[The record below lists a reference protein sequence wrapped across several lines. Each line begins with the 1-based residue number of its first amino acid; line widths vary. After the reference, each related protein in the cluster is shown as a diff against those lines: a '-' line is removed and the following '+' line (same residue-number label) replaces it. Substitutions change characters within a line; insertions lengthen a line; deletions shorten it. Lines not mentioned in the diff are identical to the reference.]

1 MGQAVALQ
9 FAVAALSIATM
20 VALPG
25 CTLNDCPT
33 SGQNGKC
40 RGSSTELATCE
51 PTESNSPF
59 WFGLAPVAIDVLRR
73 GEPLRPG
80 RGTDVLLAGVRSH
93 RGVRPRRLQ
102 LLAERGHRSA
112 RAASRRGASCVEGAR
127 ARSTTIAL
135 ADTVCPPT
143 PSRYPDPVCAARA
156 AYTCTS
162 NAFTCSTTCVDN
174 AVYNC
179 NCGLRLSKKTDC
191 GGVCVTVSSTSACAL
206 SDTPDPLCMDPDIA
220 HGSSFPPPSE
230 SGEGWSQ
237 YCEQGE
243 LVECLGEFQVQRT
256 PCQEC
261 LWGTCSIFGDA
272 GPDAQGD

>member
-9 FAVAALSIATM
+9 FALAALSIATM

-25 CTLNDCPT
+25 CTLNDCPA
-33 SGQNGKC
+33 SGQTKC
-40 RGSSTELATCE
+40 GSSTELATCE
-51 PTESNSPF
+51 PTESNSPLGSDSLQWHSTSCGAGNHCVQAEGQTF
-59 WFGLAPVAIDVLRR
+59 CSPVSAPIAECARDGYSCWQNAVIGCTGGFPTGGVVCGGSACMVNDDRSCGYCLPPDTVAI
-73 GEPLRPG
+73 
-80 RGTDVLLAGVRSH
+80 
-93 RGVRPRRLQ
+93 
-102 LLAERGHRSA
+102 
-112 RAASRRGASCVEGAR
+112 
-127 ARSTTIAL
+127 
-135 ADTVCPPT
+135 
-143 PSRYPDPVCAARA
+143 PDPVCAARA
-156 AYTCTS
+156 TYTCTG
-162 NAFTCSTTCVDN
+162 NALTCNTTCVDN

-191 GGVCVTVSSTSACAL
+191 GGVCVTVLGTSACAL